1 MEAVKRNF
9 PMITGLT
16 AESPESKRLRVAK
29 ERVIKAAVKWFNS
42 DRRMMDHD
50 EMEVKLIDRIIE
62 YEAIVSK
69 GKRPK

>member
-42 DRRMMDHD
+42 DRKQVNHD
-50 EMEVKLIDRIIE
+50 EAEVVLIDRIIE
-62 YEAIVSK
+62 YEEIVSN